1 MSDVQQGP
9 GWWMASDG
17 RWYPPESRPALPP
30 PPPPPPVAATQPI
43 TAKGVTGTITFDG
56 RMVTINHSTVMGRLT
71 AGKGEKRVPI
81 SSIAGIEWKPPGM
94 GVRGF
99 IRFTIPGGI
108 ERTSRLGHRT
118 QEAARDEN
126 AVLFGRTQV
135 GEFEQMRNAI
145 ERAIAS
151 R

>member
-1 MSDVQQGP
+1 
-9 GWWMASDG
+9 
-17 RWYPPESRPALPP
+17 
-30 PPPPPPVAATQPI
+30 
-43 TAKGVTGTITFDG
+43 VTGTITFDG